1 MRPLTALARTA
12 ARLPAP
18 VGALLLLTSIPVLL
32 LHADYQPSVSAGSAT
47 FKLSDLAILL
57 LFAAALARLRRDRV
71 ERPDGWKLVAVP
83 AAALLAWVVVGLV
96 AGAASGREYA
106 TGTHL
111 VTAAG
116 FVEYALLAVA
126 TFALVRSEA
135 SLRLVLWVLTGWLAV
150 LDLVALAGFAGWGGH
165 AGIRQPSWIGYHD
178 YAVVGAVALVAGLG
192 AIALGARARLGRLP
206 AASCFAGSVGLVLSG
221 SVGGAA
227 GFVAAVVLLLVV
239 GARLRTLDRR
249 RFGAVAAVTGVTLLG
264 VLALRGGDIGQFARF
279 AGLLP
284 AERTTSEDVQTY
296 SQRTLLGY
304 YGLRVFGDHP
314 VLGAGWQATQEY
326 ATLEPYTADAHRR
339 FPDVAEQAFPSPA
352 QPYGVQ
358 NAYVQALS
366 DLGLPGLLLFL
377 STLLAPVA
385 LAVRAILRGAPALLP
400 LLGAAILL
408 AAAGGWTAQGLV
420 AGLPLDA
427 VTWFGIGLV
436 LAGLPTRRAR

>member
-18 VGALLLLTSIPVLL
+18 VGALLLATSIPVLL
-32 LHADYQPSVSAGSAT
+32 LHADYQPSVSVGSAT
-47 FKLSDLAILL
+47 LKLSDLAVVVLG
-57 LFAAALARLRRDRV
+57 AVAVARARRDRL
-71 ERPDGWKLVAVP
+71 PLPPCWPLVVVP
-83 AAALLAWVVVGLV
+83 AAALLAWVGIGLLVGAL
-96 AGAASGREYA
+96 SGRPYA

-116 FVEYALLAVA
+116 FAEYALLAVA

-135 SLRLVLWVLTGWLAV
+135 ALRLVLWALVTWLAV
-150 LDLVALAGFAGWGGH
+150 LDLAALAGFAGWHGH

-178 YAVVGAVALVAGLG
+178 FAVVGSVALVAGVA
-192 AIALGARARLGRLP
+192 AIALGRRGALGRLP
-206 AASCFAGSVGLVLSG
+206 AAACLTGAVGLVLSG

-227 GFVAAVVLLLVV
+227 GLAAGVCLLLLAA
-239 GARLRTLDRR
+239 ARLGTLDRR
-249 RFGAVAAVTGVTLLG
+249 RLLAVVAVTGVTLLG
-264 VLALRGGDIGQFARF
+264 VLALRGGDLGQFARF

-284 AERTTSEDVQTY
+284 AERTTSQDVQTY

-304 YGLRVFGDHP
+304 FGLRVFADHP
-314 VLGAGWQATQEY
+314 VTGAGWQATQEFG
-326 ATLEPYTADAHRR
+326 TLEGYLPDARRR
-339 FPDVAEQAFPSPA
+339 FPGVAEQAFPSPA

-366 DLGLPGLLLFL
+366 DLGLPGFLLFL
-377 STLLAPVA
+377 STLLLPVA
-385 LAVRAILRGAPALLP
+385 LAARAALRRAPALLP
-400 LLGAAILL
+400 LTGAAVLL

-420 AGLPLDA
+420 AALPLDA

-436 LAGLPTRRAR
+436 LAGLAPRETR